1 MQETERQGRC
11 ARLAEDSARIQITG
25 IGEDGSSVVRIDGQ
39 RILRA
44 GMRKVVQRRIDS
56 GEENKEADDQK
67 DERF

>member
-56 GEENKEADDQK
+56 VEENKEADDQK